1 MRPALALTA
10 ALLVAALV
18 ACGGGDKS
26 SATPTISG
34 ASATARTVTPTSQG
48 QKTGTPNQ
56 RTPSVAAT
64 APGEVPTA
72 PPVASIGTPAAA
84 PADQAAFS
92 TSFTGQ
98 QVDLKEC
105 RYNPTIAVVK
115 CDAVLYAID
124 PPIVGQDITCTLWLV
139 SGTPRALACQASEPP
154 GTTYYEIKG

>member
-1 MRPALALTA
+1 MKAVLALTVVLFA
-10 ALLVAALV
+10 AAFV

-26 SATPTISG
+26 TATPTSTDT
-34 ASATARTVTPTSQG
+34 SATARTVTATPQG

-56 RTPSVAAT
+56 KTPSVAAT
-64 APGEVPTA
+64 APGETPTA
-72 PPVASIGTPAAA
+72 PPVASVGTPAAA

-92 TSFTGQ
+92 ASFSGQ
-98 QVDLKEC
+98 QVDLREC
-105 RYNPTIAVVK
+105 RYNPTIAIVK

-154 GTTYYEIKG
+154 GTKYYEIKG